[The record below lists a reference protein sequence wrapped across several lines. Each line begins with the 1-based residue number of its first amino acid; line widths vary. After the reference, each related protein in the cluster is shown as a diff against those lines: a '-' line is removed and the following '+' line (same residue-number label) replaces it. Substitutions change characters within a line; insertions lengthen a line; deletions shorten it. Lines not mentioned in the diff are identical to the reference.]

1 MDLHSRNLM
10 SSSKDGLDLLR
21 LVNDFSVRISTIP
34 KPLAL
39 KVQGLRS
46 SLRQISERIGNLKRV
61 MRAQMRRMSSH

>member
-1 MDLHSRNLM
+1 MGSQNHELT
-10 SSSKDGLDLLR
+10 SSSEDGSDLLR

-46 SLRQISERIGNLKRV
+46 SLKLVSERIGNLKRV
-61 MRAQMRRMSSH
+61 IRAQ